1 MTEKVQPFKKL
12 ACSGA
17 NVTSTNV
24 VLPKGVEI
32 VHVGYGDKNCV
43 MVASDGNVYDYN
55 SQITTKTDSKIKN
68 AIQAACG
75 YSHYLV
81 LTSDGMV
88 YAKGSSSSTGLGSS
102 SSTTEPKM
110 IPFFKENNLK
120 VVEIK
125 AGVSHSWFLCD
136 NGDMYGCGGIG
147 WGLPLSST
155 NNNVPNK
162 LKGIKVKE
170 MYCNN
175 YAYGIWFKDENDEV
189 WGYAD
194 HISGNK
200 KNYSKLDIFKD
211 KQIIKVA
218 PGYQKILILVKGKD
232 DVNEVYFE
240 GSNTNPKLWDALTK
254 ENVIDID
261 FACHHCVMVTKDG
274 RVLGA
279 GSPPS
284 SYGVATLPEIPKS
297 KKWKIACGAWNSV
310 CFPVSSTNSLLY
322 DMEELTKESDF
333 ADLKILDRK
342 VHSCIL
348 KWRTGK
354 EGPVALEVLQSFSDK
369 HINSFLDW
377 CYLGFTS
384 NLELLQEVWNAF
396 GLQIDPKKTIK
407 DYFLELYRDE
417 DSKDF
422 NILVEEN
429 EDEDDDEDDEDEDDD
444 DDEQEKELVEIPVHK
459 FLLQARSGTFREMFS
474 TIKDEK
480 NQVQDFSGIGPESM
494 EIFIKYLYTDIIELT
509 ADDIPEF
516 VLPDLQIVPEY
527 FKLNE
532 INNFLEQ
539 INELKEKFNV
549 N

>member
-1 MTEKVQPFKKL
+1 MEEKQQPFQKL
-12 ACSGA
+12 TCSGSS
-17 NVTSTNV
+17 VSCTNV

-32 VHVGYGDKNCV
+32 VDAGYGDQNCV
-43 MVASDGNVYDYN
+43 VVASDGSVYEYN
-55 SQITTKTDSKIKN
+55 QQISSQKKLKIEN
-68 AIQAACG
+68 AIQTACG
-75 YSHYLV
+75 FSHYLV

-88 YAKGSSSSTGLGSS
+88 YSKGSGNETGMGTSGSNN
-102 SSTTEPKM
+102 EPKM
-110 IPFFKENNLK
+110 IPYFKDNNLK

-125 AGVSHSWFLCD
+125 AGVSHSWFMCD

-147 WGLPLSST
+147 WGLPLTTT
-155 NNNVPNK
+155 NNTVPNK

-175 YAYGIWFKDENDEV
+175 YAYGVWFKDENDEV

-194 HISGNK
+194 HVQNRK

-211 KQIIKVA
+211 KQVLKVA

-232 DVNEVYFE
+232 DTNEVYFE
-240 GSNTNPKLWDALTK
+240 GSNKNPQLWADLTK

-261 FACHHCVMVTKDG
+261 FACHHCIMLTKDG

-279 GSPPS
+279 GSPPTG
-284 SYGVATLPEIPKS
+284 YGVAPLPKIPKS
-297 KKWKIACGAWNSV
+297 KKWKITCGAWNSV
-310 CFPVSSTNSLLY
+310 CFSVSSTNSLLY
-322 DMEELTKESDF
+322 DMLEFSKESDF

-342 VHSCIL
+342 VHSSIL

-354 EGPVALEVLQSFSDK
+354 EGSVAIEVLSTFSEK

-377 CYLGFTS
+377 CYFGNTS
-384 NLELLQEVWNAF
+384 NLELLQEVWKAF

-407 DYFLELYRDE
+407 DYLLELYRDE

-422 NILVEEN
+422 TILVEEN
-429 EDEDDDEDDEDEDDD
+429 DDDDDEDDDDEDDD
-444 DDEQEKELVEIPVHK
+444 DDEQEKELVEIPIHK

-474 TIKDEK
+474 TINDEK

-494 EIFIKYLYTDIIELT
+494 ELFIKYLYTDIIELT
-509 ADDIPEF
+509 ADDVPEF
-516 VLPDLQIVPEY
+516 VLPDLEIVPEY

-532 INNFLEQ
+532 INDFLEQ
-539 INELKEKFNV
+539 INELKKKFKV